1 VLIIH
6 HTGKNTAQG
15 LRGHSSLKA
24 ALDANIE
31 VIGGDKKA
39 IVLEKVKDGE
49 DGKSFGFRLE
59 VQTLGIDSD
68 GDPISSCTIARDHSI
83 LFAKP
88 EPSGKT
94 QKAALKV
101 IKLALTKATN
111 NRMTVEAAISELISS
126 PLLIA
131 TPQNKR
137 SNRARKLLEDLTT
150 GGHLS
155 SGLVDDEGWIW
166 LA

>member
-1 VLIIH
+1 M
-6 HTGKNTAQG
+6 T
-15 LRGHSSLKA
+15 
-24 ALDANIE
+24 
-31 VIGGDKKA
+31 
-39 IVLEKVKDGE
+39 
-49 DGKSFGFRLE
+49 
-59 VQTLGIDSD
+59 
-68 GDPISSCTIARDHSI
+68 PISSCTIARDHSI

-101 IKLALTKATN
+101 IKLALTKAN
-111 NRMTVEAAISELISS
+111 NRMTVEAAISELIAS

-155 SGLVDDEGWIW
+155 SRLVDDEGWIW
-166 LA
+166 RG